1 MERFKW
7 IAGDALL
14 RVAQVCATAG
24 RRLLG
29 TPRTT
34 VVGDHPARSQ
44 TITLETRMPLVIVK
58 AIRLVGP
65 ADGADEIRK
74 VVRVDG
80 RRVTLDCPTMNAY
93 PHGAEARPLI

>member
-14 RVAQVCATAG
+14 RVAQVCATYG

-29 TPRTT
+29 TPKTT
-34 VVGDHPARSQ
+34 VVGDHPARSVA
-44 TITLETRMPLVIVK
+44 ITLETKMPLGIVK
-58 AIRLVGP
+58 GVRLVGP
-65 ADGADEIRK
+65 EEDEIRK
-74 VVRVDG
+74 VIAVRG
-80 RRVTLDCPTMNAY
+80 NRVHLDVPTQNAY

>member
-14 RVAQVCATAG
+14 RVAQVCATHG

-29 TPRTT
+29 TPKTT
-34 VVGDHPARSQ
+34 VVGDHAARS
-44 TITLETRMPLVIVK
+44 TIITLETRMPLGIVK
-58 AIRLVGP
+58 GVRLVG
-65 ADGADEIRK
+65 DKEDEIRK
-74 VVRVDG
+74 VIAVDG
-80 RRVTLDCPTMNAY
+80 KRITLDCPTMHAY